1 MAGARNSRQA
11 LRAAFAGLLGLSAW
25 ALAPARAQ
33 AGNELHVR
41 TPVLWP
47 GASCGQ
53 VVERGGSEDAALH
66 LDYAI
71 PAEDTLLTA
80 DELEDSRTHQFLA
93 LCRDRPS
100 TELLPEWITADDLAR
115 SLDAG
120 LLDAAEAEAIIS
132 DLGILDAHPE
142 WSSCARRIT
151 ADDDRRP
158 ITFAAAE
165 AGVDWTLADVP
176 VGVWRVAG
184 YTFEPPLNL
193 WSPRPG
199 FIKIVDDLDDPEQD
213 LPALALSSPELILEA
228 DGAFTLEGCAD
239 LLEPALASVDWS
251 PFAPELDWRPLLEAE
266 AITDGSFS
274 LALTAPP
281 LEALGPPGRDA
292 EASDQPTLLLR
303 VRVTDALGRSA
314 VAHLS
319 QPAQLRP
326 CVGGCADDSG
336 SDSGEDGESGSH
348 AGCSVP
354 ETPRPRLLWLL
365 LALGWM
371 GRRKGRTTR
380 ARFFSSAS

>member
-53 VVERGGSEDAALH
+53 VVERGGSEGAVVH

-71 PAEDTLLTA
+71 PAEDTLLTV
-80 DELEDSRTHQFLA
+80 DELDDSRTHQFVA

-132 DLGILDAHPE
+132 SQGILDAHPE

-165 AGVDWTLADVP
+165 AGVDWALADVP

-281 LEALGPPGRDA
+281 LDALEPNT

-348 AGCSVP
+348 AGCSAT
-354 ETPRPRLLWLL
+354 ETPRPWLLPLL

-371 GRRKGRTTR
+371 GRTTR